1 MVDVDKISHD
11 PPADF
16 PPYDLYPGNP
26 DWVPPSG
33 CLAPAH
39 GSSAE
44 IGKMLV
50 DEFTDLVSR
59 ALSAEFRGAVEGK
72 DRKVS

>member
-1 MVDVDKISHD
+1 MTPRKG
-11 PPADF
+11 
-16 PPYDLYPGNP
+16 PPYDLYPVNP

-33 CLAPAH
+33 CLSPAH

-50 DEFTDLVSR
+50 DEFTGLVSR
-59 ALSAEFRGAVEGK
+59 ALEAEFRDVGEGK
-72 DRKVS
+72 ARKAS